1 MYGLSD
7 VKRAVPDR
15 LPLLQMAPLYHH
27 LETNSL
33 KISLTRRYRQVKEGV
48 GTFGVEIGAFR
59 P

>member
-1 MYGLSD
+1 MYGLND
-7 VKRAVPDR
+7 VKRAILDR

-27 LETNSL
+27 LETSSL

-48 GTFGVEIGAFR
+48 GTFGVQIEAFR